1 MLNTFATQSTILLLP
16 PHSGAQLFIQ
26 KTALF
31 KQTLECNPPYSVFFF
46 FLSFTLSPRACYVTT
61 PLGGA
66 PVERV
71 LRFAPKI
78 KTRPARDP
86 DCPFTLMFRK
96 LPACLPAAFDSP
108 TCLSHS
114 SSESESR
121 RRQSFTFLLLSSS
134 SLVVTA
140 SSALP
145 LARRKT
151 AFSVTCFALTSSTGQ
166 DKTTFGHRVF
176 LSHLSNDKLHFA
188 SSSAFC
194 VVVVLVTFLQSCTS
208 FLSPPSD
215 GVFARECEVM
225 FPSRSDAHDIFV
237 CCFVLCVA
245 KMLMMFAEDTVDRSR
260 RLFFFVFLSS
270 FLHLVLFVHLRAHT
284 YTNSRPLVLLLSLF
298 PP

>member
-1 MLNTFATQSTILLLP
+1 MQP
-16 PHSGAQLFIQ
+16 PA
-26 KTALF
+26 
-31 KQTLECNPPYSVFFF
+31 CSVFFLF
-46 FLSFTLSPRACYVTT
+46 FTLSPCACYVTT

-96 LPACLPAAFDSP
+96 LPACQQLLTAQPVYLTAAVKASRAGDS
-108 TCLSHS
+108 LSL
-114 SSESESR
+114 
-121 RRQSFTFLLLSSS
+121 FFFFPSSS
-134 SLVVTA
+134 SSVVTA

-188 SSSAFC
+188 SSCAFF
-194 VVVVLVTFLQSCTS
+194 VVVVLVTFLQSCAS

-215 GVFARECEVM
+215 GAFARECEVM
-225 FPSRSDAHDIFV
+225 FPSRSDAHDFFV

-260 RLFFFVFLSS
+260 RLF
-270 FLHLVLFVHLRAHT
+270 
-284 YTNSRPLVLLLSLF
+284 LLLPFFFPSPGFVCPPTRTHTQSVDHLF
-298 PP
+298 YYYCYFLRKKPTTTDTTPTEPNKNAG